1 MLWKMVRSLQ
11 KDAHGIF
18 ITMEDMKQNLQ
29 MQRSQQ
35 LTMSLQLQQA
45 IRLLQLSGVE
55 LEHEIEEALASNV
68 FLERVPHGEG
78 RSEVSVE
85 HGDEA
90 EEPSEGDR
98 DNSNEGQTGDFVVS
112 GYDGM
117 APHRDAG
124 DEDADPGSYTASH
137 RSLREHLLEQVGT
150 SRLEQRDRIL
160 AALIVEALDEDGYL
174 RQPLEELA
182 ALIPVEPPSSDELV
196 IALRFVQSLD
206 PIGVAA
212 RSLSEC
218 LALQLCA
225 HPGTGPELALALAI
239 VRDHLDLLAAHDS
252 LRLTR
257 ALNCDEA
264 ALRRANCLITSL
276 DPRPGARFA
285 AADVRYVLADVIV
298 KKAGGRWLATVN
310 PEVMPRVRVNR
321 IYAQILQSAR
331 VAGGEQFSKQYQE
344 ARWLMRNVQHR
355 FQTIQRVAQ
364 AIVDRQSGFFE
375 HGELAMRPLILRDI
389 ASALNL
395 HESTVSRATS
405 NKFMATERGLIE
417 FKRFFGS
424 QVVSQQGH
432 AWSSTA
438 IRALIREL
446 IAGEDTHAPL
456 SDIKLTRMLGT
467 RGVEVARRTVAKY
480 RGAMR
485 IPPVEA
491 RKMATL

>member
-1 MLWKMVRSLQ
+1 M
-11 KDAHGIF
+11 G
-18 ITMEDMKQNLQ
+18 QNLQ

-35 LTMSLQLQQA
+35 LTISLQLQQA

-55 LEHEIEEALASNV
+55 LEQEIEQALASNV
-68 FLERVPHGEG
+68 LLERVPPGDG
-78 RSEVSVE
+78 YSEVSVE
-85 HGDEA
+85 GRDDA
-90 EEPSEGDR
+90 AQPSEGDR
-98 DNSNEGQTGDFVVS
+98 DDSNEWRTGDCVDS
-112 GYDGM
+112 GYGGM
-117 APHRDAG
+117 APYRDAD

-150 SRLEQRDRIL
+150 SRLEQRDRML
-160 AALIVEALDEDGYL
+160 ATLIVEGLDEDGYL

-182 ALIPVEPPSSDELV
+182 ALIPIEPPSSDELV

-225 HPGTGPELALALAI
+225 HPGTGPETSLALAI
-239 VRDHLDLLAAHDS
+239 VRDHLDLLATHDS

-257 ALNCDEA
+257 VLNCDEA

-285 AADVRYVLADVIV
+285 DSDVRYVLADVIV
-298 KKAGGRWLATVN
+298 KRAGGRWLATVN
-310 PEVMPRVRVNR
+310 PEVLPRVRVNR

-331 VAGGEQFSKQYQE
+331 VASGDQFSNQYQE
-344 ARWLMRNVQHR
+344 ARWLMRNIQHR

-364 AIVDRQSGFFE
+364 AIVDRQNGFFE
-375 HGELAMRPLILRDI
+375 HGELAMKPLILRDI
-389 ASALNL
+389 ARALNL

-405 NKFMATERGLIE
+405 NKFMASERGLIE
-417 FKRFFGS
+417 LKRFFGS

-432 AWSSTA
+432 AWSATA
-438 IRALIREL
+438 IRALIKEMIERED
-446 IAGEDTHAPL
+446 AHAPL

-480 RGAMR
+480 RDAMR

-491 RKMATL
+491 RRMATI